1 MEENALEIIL
11 TLFRVSDINVQ
22 VGTIVGRLIGGK

>member
-1 MEENALEIIL
+1 MEENALEVIL

-22 VGTIVGRLIGGK
+22 VGTFVGRLIGGK